1 LAFLGLFPSA
11 GFYDFFKLR
20 ACDGL
25 SMVVFIFMDKFS
37 RSHEVYIVFS
47 LGFSLVAIVMMTIKH
62 PSDHICVV
70 PMIRQRG

>member
-25 SMVVFIFMDKFS
+25 SMVVLIFMDKFS

-47 LGFSLVAIVMMTIKH
+47 LGFPLIAIVMMTIMH
-62 PSDHICVV
+62 LQIICLV
-70 PMIRQRG
+70 PMNQA